1 VVPSR
6 GDPNSSG
13 TTDITDGVA
22 IFSFLFLGGTAR
34 PAANP
39 PTLTTT
45 ARSTSPTES
54 AS

>member
-39 PTLTTT
+39 PTLTT